1 MRGRAGCLRVWERC
15 FEGPMGKDA
24 SVGNPRNRELLTVS
38 GFLNINRWREYFAK
52 SFTNAGRDERFDF

>member
-24 SVGNPRNRELLTVS
+24 SVGNPRN
-38 GFLNINRWREYFAK
+38 
-52 SFTNAGRDERFDF
+52 